1 VLVDAAKTQC
11 RSCRGDAIVAQIGM
25 FAMIGA
31 DVITR
36 AGKPMVAGSTG
47 KRRAR
52 RVLWRVSLM
61 LVAAATA
68 GCLFAFIASAQVLA
82 DAAAYYVGGGKGV
95 KLAVR
100 VVDRQI
106 VWAKLSVRE
115 RCYGSRRG
123 YYHHTDSSEG
133 LFGQA
138 PIGSRGAF
146 SSHSGYRNLG
156 KKGDEEVVVE
166 NISGRAGP
174 RRLAGRILSYAWFNY
189 SDPVGTNRHGYCR
202 GAGAGPRPPAHPE
215 PVPITAHRRPEPPGL
230 DFYFAG
236 REHGITA
243 YFEVRGRSI
252 RRAEVGDVR
261 YCTDPR
267 GRRYYNYEVSTR
279 RVPIRIRPSGRFY
292 ADEVSD
298 DTVRSEFLRG
308 EVTSGRVVG
317 SYGFATSFEDGRHCR
332 TGSFEPGGDR
342 PWAVPFVAPRR

>member
-1 VLVDAAKTQC
+1 
-11 RSCRGDAIVAQIGM
+11 M
-25 FAMIGA
+25 PGA
-31 DVITR
+31 DRPSGHAFSVRTAAALLASVALLLLAAPR
-36 AGKPMVAGSTG
+36 AG
-47 KRRAR
+47 
-52 RVLWRVSLM
+52 
-61 LVAAATA
+61 
-68 GCLFAFIASAQVLA
+68 
-82 DAAAYYVGGGKGV
+82 AAYYVGGGKGV
-95 KLAVR
+95 RLALR

-115 RCYGSRRG
+115 RCYSSRRG

-166 NISGRAGP
+166 NISGHLGP
-174 RRLAGRILSYAWFNY
+174 RRLAGRILSYAWFTY
-189 SDPVGTNRHGYCR
+189 SDPVGTHHHGYCR
-202 GAGAGPRPPAHPE
+202 GGGAGPRPPARPM
-215 PVPITAHRRPEPPGL
+215 PVSITAHRRPEPPGL
-230 DFYFAG
+230 DFYFAAKG
-236 REHGITA
+236 RGITA
-243 YFEVRGRSI
+243 YFEVRGSWI
-252 RRAEVGDVR
+252 RRAEVAAVR

-308 EVTSGRVVG
+308 EVTSGRITG
-317 SYGFATSFEDGRHCR
+317 SYGFASSSEDGRHCR